1 MDYNDSDT
9 VNIDE
14 LIEKKLFDN
23 LKWSMLLFVFN
34 QVCDN
39 VANDGEDNKIS
50 TQKLFFKEWK
60 KFVITNM
67 VQDDLNTIN
76 KTLNSPLNMFFSV
89 LQNKGDEIKTT
100 EEYQEKYNKI
110 IKKIEKEFNENFE

>member
-76 KTLNSPLNMFFSV
+76 KALNSPLNMFFSV

>member
-9 VNIDE
+9 INIDE

-67 VQDDLNTIN
+67 VQDDLKTIN

>member
-1 MDYNDSDT
+1 MDYKDSDSAS
-9 VNIDE
+9 IDE

-39 VANDGEDNKIS
+39 LVNDNEEKSIS

-60 KFVITNM
+60 KFVISNI
-67 VQDDLNTIN
+67 VQDDLSIIN

-110 IKKIEKEFNENFE
+110 IKKIEKEFNENFQ